1 MSTRSNLK
9 SEFQQILVYIVVF
22 ALFSLFAAAAVF
34 TMNRVIHYYT
44 ERETDV
50 FATELQLD
58 LDAKLAEMS
67 DGLADPEI
75 RHLLE
80 ICANL
85 NDLDI
90 VITDRKGVI
99 QVSSVRELSP
109 DQPFFAQPSVFS
121 PAERDLMREGTL
133 HFIDGAWVSDRG
145 LLDVTYCTTRP
156 VIGTDSRMVILA
168 RNGRLMA
175 VLNQAMTFFYVG
187 LAVLFIVT
195 VFLMHRILF
204 GYRHR
209 IIELATIDELTGL
222 ANRKSFIRQYDERI
236 SRGLPDGAMLF
247 MLDVDKFKQVNDS
260 HGHAA
265 GDRALAFVAGRI
277 QSLMNQN
284 CLAGRWGGDEFIG
297 IYTDGRIKAEEKLK
311 LLLKEVRETPV
322 RLEDG
327 SELRLTVSI
336 GAVPIDTEKSLSRN
350 IEQAD
355 AALYQ
360 SKKAGRDRLVIGG
373 LGVGTAQ
380 CPL

>member
-1 MSTRSNLK
+1 MSAKSNLK

-22 ALFSLFAAAAVF
+22 ALFFLFAAAAVV

-50 FATELQLD
+50 FATDLQLD
-58 LDAKLAEMS
+58 LDAQLAEMN

-80 ICANL
+80 ICAEL

-90 VITDRKGVI
+90 VITDRKGVV
-99 QVSSVRELSP
+99 QASSVRELAP
-109 DQPFFAQPSVFS
+109 GQPLFAQPSVFS
-121 PAERDLMREGTL
+121 PAEQCLMREGTL

-145 LLDVTYCTTRP
+145 LLNVTYCTTRP

-168 RNGRLMA
+168 RNSRLMA
-175 VLNQAMTFFYVG
+175 VLSQAMIFFFVG
-187 LAVLFIVT
+187 LVALFIVT

-222 ANRKSFIRQYDERI
+222 ANRKSFIRQYDKKI

-247 MLDVDKFKQVNDS
+247 MLDVDKFKQINDT
-260 HGHAA
+260 HGHTV
-265 GDRALAFVAGRI
+265 GDRALAFVASQI

-284 CLAGRWGGDEFIG
+284 CMAGRWGGDEFIG
-297 IYTDGRIKAEEKLK
+297 IYTDGRVKAEEKLN

-322 RLEDG
+322 HLENG
-327 SELRLTVSI
+327 SELHLTISI
-336 GAVPIDTEKSLSRN
+336 GAVPIDTEKNLSQN

-360 SKKAGRDRLVIGG
+360 SKKEGRDRLVIGG
-373 LGVGTAQ
+373 PSVK
-380 CPL
+380 